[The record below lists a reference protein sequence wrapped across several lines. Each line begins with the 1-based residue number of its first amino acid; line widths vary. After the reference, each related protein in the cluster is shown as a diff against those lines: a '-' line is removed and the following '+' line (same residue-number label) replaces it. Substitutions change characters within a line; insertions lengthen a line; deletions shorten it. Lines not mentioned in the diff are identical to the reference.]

1 MSIEF
6 YNNLRGSSMSQHDSK
21 NVGPRHRLLCCY
33 FVKEYEPRGVGV
45 KNKTKHRNEAW
56 KEGELTGGFLTNMA
70 STRYQKQPIFDQERT
85 SSERPHGHSLG
96 QLTQGTEKGRRYPLV
111 PFPHW

>member
-6 YNNLRGSSMSQHDSK
+6 YNNLREQVCLNMIPK
-21 NVGPRHRLLCCY
+21 TCYY
-33 FVKEYEPRGVGV
+33 FVKEPRGVGV
-45 KNKTKHRNEAW
+45 KNKIKHRNEAW
-56 KEGELTGGFLTNMA
+56 KEGELTGGFLTNTA
-70 STRYQKQPIFDQERT
+70 STRYQKQLIFDQERP

-96 QLTQGTEKGRRYPLV
+96 QLTQGTEKGRRYPLL